1 MGMKKKDR
9 YYLYSFIH
17 ILPRKYN
24 IIHNAIFFLSST
36 SLFIQKGVNS
46 EKNTVYLR
54 KFCVFFCKFKL
65 DHRCGSFD

>member
-46 EKNTVYLR
+46 EKNTVQ
-54 KFCVFFCKFKL
+54 KAGVIKAKNTFI
-65 DHRCGSFD
+65 